1 MADQP
6 SQEERVQQALEDV
19 ERRTADAMEKAVHSN
34 AFGELLARSTENV
47 MGLTRIGFDTFDLVI
62 RNLRLAGRKDV
73 ARLGTQLARTEDKLE
88 RVLQEVESLRDELK
102 RERSSNGNGNG
113 RSTTR
118 SRSSST
124 RSRSSS
130 NGSSN
135 GRKKSSGGSSSSRSK
150 SS

>member
-6 SQEERVQQALEDV
+6 SQEERVQQALEDA
-19 ERRTADAMEKAVHSN
+19 ERRTAGAMEQVVHSN

-102 RERSSNGNGNG
+102 RERSRNGSAASS
-113 RSTTR
+113 RR
-118 SRSSST
+118 SRST
-124 RSRSSS
+124 SRSSNGTPNGRKRS
-130 NGSSN
+130 SSGSSS
-135 GRKKSSGGSSSSRSK
+135 RKKSS
-150 SS
+150 

>member
-6 SQEERVQQALEDV
+6 SQEERVQQALEDA
-19 ERRTADAMEKAVHSN
+19 ERRTAGAVEKVVQSN

-73 ARLGTQLARTEDKLE
+73 ARLGTQLGRTEDKLE
-88 RVLQEVESLRDELK
+88 RVLQEVENLRDELK
-102 RERSSNGNGNG
+102 RERSSN
-113 RSTTR
+113 RSAASR
-118 SRSSST
+118 SRSRST
-124 RSRSSS
+124 SRSS

-135 GRKKSSGGSSSSRSK
+135 GRKSSSKGSSTSRSK
-150 SS
+150 SKSS

>member
-1 MADQP
+1 MADQT
-6 SQEERVQQALEDV
+6 SQEERVQQALEDA
-19 ERRTADAMEKAVHSN
+19 EKRTAGAVEKLVQSN

-47 MGLTRIGFDTFDLVI
+47 MGLTRIGFDTFDLML

-73 ARLGTQLARTEDKLE
+73 ARLGAQLGRTEDKLE
-88 RVLQEVESLRDELK
+88 RVLQEVEQLRDELK
-102 RERSSNGNGNG
+102 RERSSNG
-113 RSTTR
+113 SAASSSR
-118 SRSSST
+118 SRSSSS

-135 GRKKSSGGSSSSRSK
+135 GRKKSGSSSSSRSK